1 MAGKTKAKSP
11 DQELLE
17 VARKRFDLCQGAETE
32 QRELQLDDWKF
43 RSGEQWPSKI
53 KADREMEG
61 KPCITI
67 NKIVQSVHQ
76 VTNDQRQN
84 RPSIKV
90 SPVDDKATLETAEVL
105 QGLIRH
111 IENFSHADAAYD
123 RAFEGAVTSGIGY
136 FRIITG
142 YCDSNS
148 FDQEIFIKSIRNAA
162 MVSLDP
168 HYQEPDASDANY
180 GFITV
185 EMSKDDFKAQY
196 PGSKLDLMEDW
207 TSVGASAPGWITKDT
222 ARVAEYFYKTF
233 KKVKIHQLSDGSVVE
248 DKDLESALAPKPQ
261 DPANPQAP
269 APQLT
274 VVNERETTKP
284 AIKWA
289 KINGIE
295 VLEETDWL
303 GAYIPII
310 PVIGDEMD
318 IDGRVIRE
326 GIVRQAKDPARM
338 YNYFASSEAEAIALT
353 PKAPWI
359 GAAGQFKGFE
369 KQWQNSNRKN
379 QPYLEYN
386 DKTLNGQPIGPPQ
399 RVMSDANV
407 GAITNARQMAG
418 EDLKATTGIF
428 DATLGNKSQESSGVA
443 IQRRT
448 SQAQTSNYHFVD
460 NLARA
465 LRHGGRIILDL
476 IPKVYD
482 SPRIARILHEDGEAE
497 MVPVNQPYEQNGK
510 PMKHDLSKGAYDVVI
525 STGPNFQTKRMEA
538 SQNMI
543 EFTKALPQAAPLI
556 SDLIARNQD
565 WPGAQEIADRLKK
578 TLPPG
583 IADADNGQEPLPPE
597 VKQTLDKQK
606 QTIDMLTQH
615 LHAQQDEIDQKKM
628 ELDSK
633 ERIAMAQIQAD
644 IEINLAKLG
653 SQAAAIQLGH
663 EVSVID
669 SQLDR
674 LHMAQAQQIEIENQP
689 PPQAP
694 AEIQPPTGGQSPGPS
709 MGV

>member
-1 MAGKTKAKSP
+1 MATKKSEKSSN
-11 DQELLE
+11 QEFLE
-17 VARKRFDLCQGAETE
+17 IARKRFQLGQEAESE
-32 QRELQLDDWKF
+32 ERKLRLDDWNF
-43 RSGEQWPSKI
+43 RKGEQWDAKV
-53 KADREMEG
+53 KADREIEG
-61 KPCITI
+61 KPCLTV
-67 NKIVQSVHQ
+67 NKVTQSCHQ

-90 SPVDDKATLETAEVL
+90 SPVDDKATIETAEVQ

-123 RAFEGAVTSGIGY
+123 RAFEGAVTAGVGY
-136 FRIITG
+136 FRVTTD
-142 YCDSNS
+142 YCDADS

-162 MVSLDP
+162 SVTLDP

-180 GFITV
+180 GFIHV
-185 EMSKDDFKAQY
+185 DMSADDYKAQY
-196 PGSKLDLMEDW
+196 PDSELARMEDW
-207 TSVGASAPGWITKDT
+207 SSVGNASPGWMTKDT

-233 KKVKIHQLSDGSVVE
+233 KKVTIHQLSDGSVVE
-248 DKDLESALAPKPQ
+248 DEYLEKTLAQSTQP
-261 DPANPQAP
+261 DPANPQQP
-269 APQLT
+269 AQPLK
-274 VVNERETTKP
+274 VVNSRETTRP

-295 VLEETDWL
+295 KLDETDWL
-303 GAYIPII
+303 GQWIPII

-318 IDGRVIRE
+318 IDGKVTRE
-326 GIVRQAKDPARM
+326 GLVRQAKDPQRM
-338 YNYFASSEAEAIALT
+338 YNYFASTEAEAIALT

-359 GAAGQFKGFE
+359 GASGQFKGFE
-369 KQWQNSNRKN
+369 KQWQNANRKN

-407 GAITNARQMAG
+407 GAITNARALAS

-482 SPRIARILHEDGEAE
+482 TPRIARILHEDGEAE
-497 MVPVNQPYEQNGK
+497 MVPVNQPYSQNGK
-510 PMKHDLSKGAYDVVI
+510 DMIHDLSKGKYDVVI

-543 EFTKALPQAAPLI
+543 EFTKALPQTASLI

-583 IADADNGQEPLPPE
+583 IADDGNGADPIPPE

-606 QTIDMLTQH
+606 QTIEQMSQH
-615 LHAQQDEIDQKKM
+615 MHAMQDEIDQKKM

-633 ERIAMAQIQAD
+633 ERIAMAQIEAD

-653 SQAAAIQLGH
+653 SQAAVVQLGH
-663 EVSVID
+663 EIAVID
-669 SQLDR
+669 KQQAALG
-674 LHMAQAQQIEIENQP
+674 MAQTQSAPSQEIEPQVQVQP
-689 PPQAP
+689 P
-694 AEIQPPTGGQSPGPS
+694 IGGPS
-709 MGV
+709 PSQTMGSN